1 VTALADLERIRQ
13 LFEILET
20 LRPWSSCSTPR
31 RRRRRAIFIG
41 AETALFGLSG
51 CSVVIS
57 PFTRRRSHRQI
68 VGAIGVI
75 GPTRISMRGSSRW
88 STTPRAWSAAC
99 WVDPI
104 CSQSRFELNPAPVCP
119 DKTA

>member
-13 LFEILET
+13 LFEMLET
-20 LRPWSSCSTPR
+20 RETKVKLLD
-31 RRRRRAIFIG
+31 AAQEAEGVQIFIG

-57 PFTRRRSHRQI
+57 PFTGTGEATDKI

-75 GPTRISMRGSSRW
+75 GPTRINYARVIPM
-88 STTPRAWSAAC
+88 
-99 WVDPI
+99 VDY
-104 CSQSRFELNPAPVCP
+104 
-119 DKTA
+119 TARVVGRLLG